1 MLCRCSSCVAIWGAG
16 RQIVIEKPFGVD
28 LDTSNA
34 LAREL
39 SACLAEPE
47 MYRIDHYLGKE
58 MVQNL
63 FALRWVRYTSQLW
76 QPINAY
82 HAAAQAHVAAQCGHF
97 TLVALVALNEVGACR
112 IDHDSRD
119 T

>member
-1 MLCRCSSCVAIWGAG
+1 MPCRCSSCVAIWGAG

-63 FALRWVRYTSQLW
+63 FALRWVRYSSGPL
-76 QPINAY
+76 QPIN
-82 HAAAQAHVAAQCGHF
+82 QCLPCCSTRARGSTMRHF
-97 TLVALVALNEVGACR
+97 TLVALNEVGACR
-112 IDHDSRD
+112 IDHGSRD

>member
-63 FALRWVRYTSQLW
+63 FALRWVRYSSEPL

-82 HAAAQAHVAAQCGHF
+82 HAAAHAHVAAQCG
-97 TLVALVALNEVGACR
+97 TLR
-112 IDHDSRD
+112 W
-119 T
+119 